1 MYDLKG
7 GYNLTGV
14 VISGSMWKTVD
25 KVPFFSYLSVL
36 LILGMLAFLS
46 LNVTASAKIFITH
59 VICNVMSPPSL
70 QNFFDFLYLF
80 CDILL

>member
-1 MYDLKG
+1 MFQLPTLKLSTQ
-7 GYNLTGV
+7 N
-14 VISGSMWKTVD
+14 
-25 KVPFFSYLSVL
+25 PFTTY
-36 LILGMLAFLS
+36 MAFLS